1 LAREETQWTL
11 AELAQI
17 VGGTLCGPEELV
29 VCRPVPAGYE
39 DPEGITF
46 AENETYLERA
56 ERTSVAAVIIPH
68 EMRPTEKPHIRHA
81 NPRQAFGRVL
91 ALSWRDLPLGEG
103 VHPTALIAEDVRIAP
118 TARVGAYAIIESGCI
133 LEDDVKVYPFCYVGP
148 NCHLKA
154 GAKLYPR
161 VALYSSVRVGE
172 RTVIHSG
179 AVIGADGFGY
189 FWDGEK
195 HRKVP
200 QVGSVLIGDDC
211 EIGALTA
218 VDRATAGV
226 TRIGDG
232 TKVDNLVQIAH
243 NVEIG
248 DDVILAGQVGIS
260 GSTRIGD
267 RCTLAGQVGIG
278 DHVEIADDVLL
289 GGQSGV
295 EDDIPESGRYWG
307 TPALPFAEA
316 ARLMLLLRKLPDLNR
331 RLKELEARLAE
342 RDQDQT

>member
-1 LAREETQWTL
+1 MASEETQWTL
-11 AELAQI
+11 AELAEI
-17 VGGTLCGPEELV
+17 VGGSLCGPEDLV
-29 VCRPVPAGYE
+29 VRRPVPAGFD

-46 AENETYLERA
+46 AESEAYLERA
-56 ERTSVAAVIIPH
+56 ERSTVGAVIVSH
-68 EMRPTEKPHIRHA
+68 EMRKTEKPHIRHA

-91 ALSWRDLPLGEG
+91 ALSWRDLPLEEG
-103 VHPTALIAEDVRIAP
+103 VHPTAIVADGVAIAP
-118 TARVGAYAIIESGCI
+118 TARVGAYAVIEPGCV
-133 LEDDVKVYPFCYVGP
+133 LEDDVRVYPFCYVGP
-148 NCHLKA
+148 DCHLKA
-154 GAKLYPR
+154 GSKLYPR
-161 VALYSSVRVGE
+161 VTVYRSVVIGE

-200 QVGSVLIGDDC
+200 QVGSVVIGDDC
-211 EIGALTA
+211 EIGALAA

-226 TRIGDG
+226 TRIGNG
-232 TKVDNLVQIAH
+232 TKIDNLVQIAH

-260 GSTRIGD
+260 GSSRIGD

-278 DHVEIADDVLL
+278 DHVEIADDVIL

-295 EDDIPESGRYWG
+295 EDDITEGGRYWG
-307 TPALPFAEA
+307 TPAIPFTEA
-316 ARLMLLLRKLPDLNR
+316 ARLTLLLRKLPDLAR
-331 RLKELEARLAE
+331 KVRELEKRLSDREEDE
-342 RDQDQT
+342 R